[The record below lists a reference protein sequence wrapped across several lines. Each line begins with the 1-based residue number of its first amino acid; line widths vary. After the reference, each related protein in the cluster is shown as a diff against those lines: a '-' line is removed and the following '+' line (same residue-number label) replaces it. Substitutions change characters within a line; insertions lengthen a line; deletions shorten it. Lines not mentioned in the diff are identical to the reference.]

1 MNYSSND
8 SIVSFWGNAQSNQPW
23 CRSQEAVEQPELLT
37 MITTLK
43 KELGIYIACESP
55 QVLCI
60 VLTLVYVLFEI
71 QSIVSVVFVG
81 FVQLR

>member
-23 CRSQEAVEQPELLT
+23 CRSQEAVEQLELLT

-43 KELGIYIACESP
+43 KELGSYIACETHKFMYSSYTS
-55 QVLCI
+55 LCFI
-60 VLTLVYVLFEI
+60 
-71 QSIVSVVFVG
+71 
-81 FVQLR
+81 